1 MASENQTGLFLS
13 ITGGRLLIFVLLVAA
28 AALFPGSFSKDLN
41 ITYLSLLLGCAFLL
55 TLVWIY
61 WFQRKGLTDSLKN
74 SQTVTDVLLASL
86 AVYLTGG
93 LESRF
98 TFLYSI
104 AIVTACLLG
113 PSRTGGLSALLST
126 LFYALVCLLTK
137 NNNSSLSQ
145 AAFTF
150 FLNMA
155 AFNTVALLALYLSKR
170 LKKAEDRLQ
179 ATTKDVQLLEE
190 IQRHLANSLRSGLI
204 TLDINGGI
212 LYYNIAAQEILGRLI
227 ENSYGKKIDRV
238 LPGAGKLLASCYDDT
253 SVDRRRE
260 MNLNIDGR
268 KLILGI
274 SCFQIADSEGG
285 ILGHGLIFQDIT
297 DIKAQEEK
305 LKLID
310 RLAALG
316 EMAAGLAHEIR
327 NPLASISGAAEFLA
341 QSGLV
346 MPEGERLLS
355 IIQRETQRLSDLT
368 SSFLLYGR
376 PEKKKLEKVNLKEEF
391 SAALVLLSQR
401 KKLQQADVDM
411 DVPDDLVIKV
421 DADML
426 RQVILNLLLNAFQA
440 LPKENGRIKIQAGRH
455 NGRVRIKISDNG
467 IGIPADKIEK
477 IFNPFFT
484 TKPEGTG
491 LGLSIVHR
499 IITELDGHIHVDS
512 IPGQGTVFE
521 IILSDDEKPTKDKIH
536 GPENK
541 TSMPYE
547 EASRLSSRNLSLS

>member
-1 MASENQTGLFLS
+1 MGSKNQTGLFLS
-13 ITGGRLLIFVLLVAA
+13 ITGGRLLLFVLLVGAA
-28 AALFPGSFSKDLN
+28 TLFPGSFSHDLN
-41 ITYLSLLLGCAFLL
+41 MRYLSLLLGCAFLL

-61 WFQRKGLTDSLKN
+61 WFKKSGLTDSLKN
-74 SQTVTDVLLASL
+74 SQTVTDVILASL

-93 LESRF
+93 IESRF
-98 TFLYSI
+98 TFLYTI

-113 PSRTGGLSALLST
+113 PTRIGSLSALLST
-126 LFYALVCLLTK
+126 LCYALVCLTTTHEHT
-137 NNNSSLSQ
+137 STSE

-204 TLDINGGI
+204 TLDTNGSV
-212 LYYNIAAQEILGRLI
+212 LYYNIAAQEILGKLI
-227 ENSYGKKIDRV
+227 ENSYGKRIDQV
-238 LPGAGKLLASCYDDT
+238 LPGIKNLLSECNRD
-253 SVDRRRE
+253 
-260 MNLNIDGR
+260 LNIDKRWELNIETQGK

-274 SCFQIADSEGG
+274 SCFQIADNDGG
-285 ILGHGLIFQDIT
+285 VLGHGLIFQDIT
-297 DIKAQEEK
+297 EIKAQEEK

-346 MPEGERLLS
+346 MPEGQRLLT
-355 IIQRETQRLSDLT
+355 IIQKETQRLSDLT

-376 PEKKKLEKVNLKEEF
+376 PEKKKLEDINLKEEF
-391 SAALVLLSQR
+391 SAALILLSQR
-401 KKLQQADVDM
+401 KKLQQAAVEM

-440 LPKENGRIKIQAGRH
+440 LPKENGKIKIKAYKNDGK
-455 NGRVRIKISDNG
+455 VYIEISDNG
-467 IGIPADKIEK
+467 VGIPKDKIEK

-499 IITELDGHIHVDS
+499 IITELDGHISVHS
-512 IPGQGTVFE
+512 SPGKGTVFE
-521 IILSDDEKPTKDKIH
+521 IVLSEDVEST
-536 GPENK
+536 PEQVHDQNDVAR
-541 TSMPYE
+541 YVD
-547 EASRLSSRNLSLS
+547 ASRFNSKNLSLS